1 MNPLLYEETVRRELL
16 DDLGRAGDITT
27 DSIVPAEVQAVGK
40 IRNRRAGCVAGI
52 EVATSVFRLLEETVE
67 IELLRED
74 GTRVSEDEVLA
85 VLRGSARTLL
95 QGERTALNLLG
106 HLSGIATA
114 TNDMVQR
121 VAEFGTRIVCTRK
134 TTPGLRSL
142 EKYAV
147 RAGGGFNHRF
157 GLDDAV
163 LIKENHIAVAGSIR
177 EAITRARS
185 SVGHMVKIEVEVETI
200 VQLKEALEFEI
211 DAVLLDNMAVAT
223 VREAVELAKGRVLTE
238 VSGGITP
245 DNVIPLAAAGVD
257 LLSVGYL
264 THSSPALDVTFEI
277 LPS

>member
-1 MNPLLYEETVRRELL
+1 MNPLLYEEIVRRELL
-16 DDLGRAGDITT
+16 DDMGRAGDITT
-27 DSIVPAEVQAVGK
+27 DSIVPAEIPAEGK
-40 IRNRRAGCVAGI
+40 IRNRRPGCIAGI
-52 EVATSVFRLLEETVE
+52 EIATSAFRLLEETVE
-67 IELLRED
+67 VELLKTD
-74 GTRVSEDEVLA
+74 GTRVRENEVLA

-114 TNDMVQR
+114 TCDMVQQVR
-121 VAEFGTRIVCTRK
+121 EFGTKIVCTRK

-147 RAGGGFNHRF
+147 RVGGGFNHRF

-163 LIKENHIAVAGSIR
+163 LIKENHIAFAGSVS
-177 EAITRARS
+177 EAVKRARRS
-185 SVGHMVKIEVEVETI
+185 IGHMVKVEVEVET
-200 VQLKEALEFEI
+200 VEQLQEALELEI
-211 DAVLLDNMAVAT
+211 DTVLLDNMSVET
-223 VREAVELAKGRVLTE
+223 VRKAVELAKGRVLTE

-245 DNVIPLAAAGVD
+245 DNVISLAAAGVD

-277 LPS
+277 LPR

>member
-1 MNPLLYEETVRRELL
+1 MNPLLYEEIVRRELL
-16 DDLGRAGDITT
+16 DDMGRAGDITT
-27 DSIVPAEVQAVGK
+27 DSIVPAEIPAVGK
-40 IRNRRAGCVAGI
+40 IWNRRPGCIAGI
-52 EVATSVFRLLEETVE
+52 EIATSAFRLLEEGVE
-67 IELLRED
+67 IELLKDD
-74 GTRVSEDEVLA
+74 GARVGENEVLA
-85 VLRGSARTLL
+85 VLKGSARTLL

-114 TNDMVQR
+114 TCEMVQQ
-121 VAEFGTRIVCTRK
+121 VKEFGTRIVCTRK

-147 RAGGGFNHRF
+147 RVGGGFNHRF

-163 LIKENHIAVAGSIR
+163 LIKENHIAFAGSVS
-177 EAITRARS
+177 EAVRRARRS
-185 SVGHMVKIEVEVETI
+185 IGHLVKVEVEVET
-200 VQLKEALEFEI
+200 VAQLREALELEI
-211 DAVLLDNMAVAT
+211 DAVLLDNMSVET
-223 VREAVELAKGRVLTE
+223 VRRAVELSRGRVLTE

-245 DNVIPLAAAGVD
+245 DNVVPLAAAGVD

>member
-16 DDLGRAGDITT
+16 VDLGRAGDITT

-40 IRNRRAGCVAGI
+40 IRTREAGCVAGI
-52 EVATSVFRLLEETVE
+52 EIATSVFRLLEQTVAL
-67 IELLRED
+67 ELLCKD
-74 GTRVSEDEVLA
+74 GARVGEGEVLA

-147 RAGGGFNHRF
+147 RVGGGYNHRF

-163 LIKENHIAVAGSIR
+163 LIKENHIAVAGGIS
-177 EAITRARS
+177 EAISRARRS
-185 SVGHMVKIEVEVETI
+185 IGHMVKIEVEVETI
-200 VQLKEALEFEI
+200 AQLKEALECEI
-211 DAVLLDNMAVAT
+211 DVVLLDNMAAAT

-245 DNVIPLAAAGVD
+245 EKVVPLAAAGVD
-257 LLSVGYL
+257 LLSAGYL

-277 LPS
+277 LPC